1 MLQNCCFSARVGF
14 YTHVNCQ
21 FINLLQ
27 SHSLKFITCY
37 NKDQAGVAPAST
49 RGLPCRLGRSSS
61 TRGGENPKDIKNK
74 PFKDWKEGQP
84 TLYGRIDRCLR
95 RLYREGRI
103 KGRKHEKA
111 MVYWYNPSFQI
122 KYSTSPGGA
131 IVMQQVEE

>member
-1 MLQNCCFSARVGF
+1 MEKEDIFDKVISTLKNDPENA
-14 YTHVNCQ
+14 YT
-21 FINLLQ
+21 I
-27 SHSLKFITCY
+27 
-37 NKDQAGVAPAST
+37 AGIMVT
-49 RGLPCRLGRSSS
+49 
-61 TRGGENPKDIKNK
+61 TFKVNPKDIKNK